1 VDVTYL
7 HLDSDSDLQKR
18 RAERRSEREEKEASQ
33 REEENESVRKQKIEK
48 ERQKEII
55 FVQKLVP
62 LICIIYKGIRFSTLS
77 IHVPFS
83 ERKTEKLVQMIY
95 VIIYFGAKHMHVK
108 LQ

>member
-1 VDVTYL
+1 LICKNEGQRGET
-7 HLDSDSDLQKR
+7 K
-18 RAERRSEREEKEASQ
+18 ETEEEEVSQ
-33 REEENESVRKQKIEK
+33 REEENESARKQRIEK

-55 FVQKLVP
+55 FVQNLVP
-62 LICIIYKGIRFSTLS
+62 LICIIYKGIRFSTLL

-83 ERKTEKLVQMIY
+83 ERRREKLVQMIY